1 MANMMDCGYG
11 KTDLCLKNNTSMKW
25 VKHEANMFFIALYPV
40 IYLTDHNEIATA
52 TAIDSTS
59 FQAPKKWVS
68 MALCWGNRIKLY
80 HKSQFPYAL
89 AGQLST
95 KLWLQVVNVSV
106 IFHIVVCDEAQV
118 YDNYTLNE
126 YVQDLE
132 VSGVIV
138 KILKI
143 QNCDKCVLEAQ
154 LIRLLAYLSYA
165 EVSIVLRF

>member
-1 MANMMDCGYG
+1 
-11 KTDLCLKNNTSMKW
+11 
-25 VKHEANMFFIALYPV
+25 
-40 IYLTDHNEIATA
+40 
-52 TAIDSTS
+52 
-59 FQAPKKWVS
+59 

-106 IFHIVVCDEAQV
+106 IFHIVVCDESQV

-126 YVQDLE
+126 YVQALE

-138 KILKI
+138 KILNI

-154 LIRLLAYLSYA
+154 LVRLLAYLSSA
-165 EVSIVLRF
+165 EVSNFFFTCFTHPQIHFSHVIKKFSRKISIVHIYYGVTLHYLM

>member
-1 MANMMDCGYG
+1 M
-11 KTDLCLKNNTSMKW
+11 
-25 VKHEANMFFIALYPV
+25 
-40 IYLTDHNEIATA
+40 TDHNEIA

-154 LIRLLAYLSYA
+154 LIRLLAYLSSA
-165 EVSIVLRF
+165 EVSTYTEILTRKVELFHSLKNTTKQLFLSKRAVCLVLYCV

>member
-1 MANMMDCGYG
+1 
-11 KTDLCLKNNTSMKW
+11 
-25 VKHEANMFFIALYPV
+25 
-40 IYLTDHNEIATA
+40 
-52 TAIDSTS
+52 
-59 FQAPKKWVS
+59 

-126 YVQDLE
+126 YVQALE

-138 KILKI
+138 KILNI

-154 LIRLLAYLSYA
+154 LVRLLAYLSSA
-165 EVSIVLRF
+165 EVSIFLIYTM